1 MEKKN
6 TAGRKTLTEAKLRKL
21 ARLEAGFDE
30 LLRDGADI
38 PDYMPPRRKLAAA
51 PEDLLAALDN
61 AAPMPFE
68 ELETKWVSPL
78 LCGFGVFSICL
89 RNRIGRIR
97 MRCAIRRWHGIR
109 NTRACPANRR
119 SPPASGKTC
128 C

>member
-78 LCGFGVFSICL
+78 LCGFGVFFHLFLHVL
-89 RNRIGRIR
+89 RDPLLRYRIVQHYKRIR
-97 MRCAIRRWHGIR
+97 RQRI
-109 NTRACPANRR
+109 
-119 SPPASGKTC
+119 
-128 C
+128 